1 MRSSAI
7 STLAE
12 DYVRV
17 ARAEGLPE
25 RLVLLRHVLRNSSLP
40 VITVLGLSAPG
51 IVAGAVIAESVF
63 NYPGMGLLFYQAAT
77 SKDYPI
83 LLGSTLV
90 VGVATVVGSLLA
102 DIAYSLLDPRIRY
115 VDA

>member
-1 MRSSAI
+1 
-7 STLAE
+7 
-12 DYVRV
+12 
-17 ARAEGLPE
+17 
-25 RLVLLRHVLRNSSLP
+25 
-40 VITVLGLSAPG
+40 
-51 IVAGAVIAESVF
+51 
-63 NYPGMGLLFYQAAT
+63 MGLLFYQAAT

-115 VDA
+115 DHA